1 MAPKVQPPAAAV
13 AFGNTAYALKIRP
26 YWLAQILRGEK
37 RLEIRGCRCAH
48 PEKITL
54 METGTLLLRARAKV
68 TESHLMTGTE
78 MVENHEA
85 VSATGLQLLC
95 NVFFVLCV
103 NVRAD
108 PTKALDYKEYWAWT
122 LTEVEILDPPI
133 PVPSLVAR
141 GSVTW
146 MLRARWEAWDKG
158 LLRTPAT
165 IPDFFTASTASTT
178 GPSASSRSRSRSPSS
193 GQDSE
198 AKP

>member
-13 AFGNTAYALKIRP
+13 AFGNTAYALKIKP

-54 METGTLLLRARAKV
+54 METGTLLLRARANV
-68 TESHLMTGTE
+68 TESHLMTDTE

-85 VSATGLQLLC
+85 VS
-95 NVFFVLCV
+95 
-103 NVRAD
+103 
-108 PTKALDYKEYWAWT
+108 ALDYKEYWAWT

-165 IPDFFTASTASTT
+165 IPDFFTASTASTA
-178 GPSASSRSRSRSPSS
+178 GPSASSRSRSRSPPS

-198 AKP
+198 AEP

>member
-68 TESHLMTGTE
+68 TESHLMTDTE

-85 VSATGLQLLC
+85 VSATWLQLLC
-95 NVFFVLCV
+95 NVFSFYVSTSEQTQL
-103 NVRAD
+103 RH
-108 PTKALDYKEYWAWT
+108 
-122 LTEVEILDPPI
+122 LTT
-133 PVPSLVAR
+133 R
-141 GSVTW
+141 
-146 MLRARWEAWDKG
+146 
-158 LLRTPAT
+158 
-165 IPDFFTASTASTT
+165 ST
-178 GPSASSRSRSRSPSS
+178 GHGR
-193 GQDSE
+193 
-198 AKP
+198 